1 MIVLNPRATIAAPV
15 QVTVA
20 GSSDPAQAQFRF
32 RVLENTHYLRL
43 LVAMGFGK
51 AGWLERLKAR
61 LALCWQLRR
70 LITLPDLLAE
80 VIEGWD
86 GFDQPYSREALEQ
99 LLRTFPG
106 VGLNI
111 LLAYVEH
118 RQEARIKN

>member
-1 MIVLNPRATIAAPV
+1 MIVLNPRATFAAPV
-15 QVTVA
+15 RINVTGRA
-20 GSSDPAQAQFRF
+20 EPAEATFRF
-32 RVLENTHYLRL
+32 RVLENTHYLNVL
-43 LVAMGFGK
+43 LALGFGK
-51 AGWLERLKAR
+51 AGWWPRFKAR
-61 LALCWQLRR
+61 AALCWRLRR

-80 VIEGWD
+80 VVESWE
-86 GFDQPYSREALEQ
+86 GFDQPYSRAALEQ

>member
-1 MIVLNPRATIAAPV
+1 MIVLNPRATFAAPV
-15 QVTVA
+15 QITVA
-20 GSSDPAQAQFRF
+20 GRADPAQAQFRF
-32 RVLENTHYLRL
+32 RVLENAQYLRL
-43 LVAMGFGK
+43 LLAMGFGK
-51 AGWLERLKAR
+51 AGWAERFKAR

-80 VIEGWD
+80 VIESWE
-86 GFDQPYSREALEQ
+86 GFDQPYSRAALEQ